1 MKRAIW
7 IALLALLAFA
17 VILLARMPAGWVI
30 PAHSARAACAS
41 VDGSLWSGTCLALSV
56 GRTPVGDV
64 SWQLHPAPLL
74 LGRLAAHVEVTRAAA
89 TARAD
94 VELGLGERLT
104 LRNLVAELPL
114 DPALIS
120 SLPASVSGRAHLDLA
135 LARIEHGVITELIGR
150 IEARDLED
158 RSGADTVLGSYLIT
172 FSGGAGPP
180 TGRLRDLD
188 GPLAVEGTLR
198 LTPEPGFELEGL
210 VATRPGAPAE
220 LVNNLR
226 FLGSPDASGRR
237 SFSVAGTF

>member
-1 MKRAIW
+1 VKRAIW
-7 IALLALLAFA
+7 IALLALVAFA
-17 VILLARMPAGWVI
+17 VILAARMPAAWVV
-30 PAHSARAACAS
+30 PAHSARGACAS
-41 VDGSLWSGTCLALSV
+41 IDGSLLSGTCLGLIV
-56 GRTPVGDV
+56 GGTPVGDV
-64 SWQLHPAPLL
+64 TWQLHPARLL
-74 LGRLAAHVEVTRAAA
+74 VGRLAAHVEVTRAAA
-89 TARAD
+89 TARAEL
-94 VELGLGERLT
+94 ELGFGERVT

-120 SLPASVSGRAHLDLA
+120 ALPASVSGRAHLDLA

-158 RSGADTVLGSYLIT
+158 RSGADTVLGSYVVS
-172 FSGGAGPP
+172 FGGGPGAP

-188 GPLAVEGTLR
+188 GPFAVEGTLR
-198 LTPEPGFELEGL
+198 LTPEPGFDLEGL

-220 LVNNLR
+220 LVNNIR